1 MHSPHRPALL
11 HYRIILKNNCHTIT
25 NFLLSI
31 EYQWTKAMIVG
42 MTDAYSIYH
51 TITNRLLSIEYQWT
65 KAMIVGMMD
74 AFSIYHTVINCL
86 SDIFLHMTYF
96 Q

>member
-1 MHSPHRPALL
+1 MNCPESDEEP
-11 HYRIILKNNCHTIT
+11 YILKNYC
-25 NFLLSI
+25 
-31 EYQWTKAMIVG
+31 
-42 MTDAYSIYH
+42 H
-51 TITNRLLSIEYQWT
+51 TITNRLLSIEYQRT

>member
-1 MHSPHRPALL
+1 MTDKIPFSQNFSKFELKSIRTRPNLSYL
-11 HYRIILKNNCHTIT
+11 YILKNYCHTIT
-25 NFLLSI
+25 NRF
-31 EYQWTKAMIVG
+31 
-42 MTDAYSIYH
+42 
-51 TITNRLLSIEYQWT
+51 LSIEYQWT

-86 SDIFLHMTYF
+86 SDIFLHITYF